1 MIADRDTDLAALYRD
16 FADLNMEGG
25 WHRRFPALWS
35 EPRRNFLPHV
45 WHYADVKPILD
56 RAGELVDTQQAERR
70 NLTMFNPVEGNIYS
84 TVRTIVA
91 AYQMIKPGETARAHR
106 HTPNALRLI
115 LEGRGTATV
124 VNGKQ
129 VEMRPGD
136 VLLTPNWAWHSHA
149 NDGADQCYW
158 MDFLD
163 VPLVHLLEPMFYE
176 PHRDGLEAA
185 VEKLDEA
192 PIAFRWEDTLA
203 RLDEVEARAGSGE
216 PVTVVLGPAQL
227 DTIAL
232 HMLRVRAGKATPPVR
247 TTANAIFAVV
257 RGSGT
262 AQIDGTSL
270 DWSFGDTIA
279 VPAWR
284 PHSFRAD
291 GDAVLLRVSDE
302 PVMRKLGWL
311 RSEPACPSSP
321 SFLI

>member
-1 MIADRDTDLAALYRD
+1 MATDRDTALAALYRD
-16 FADLNMEGG
+16 FAGLNMEGG
-25 WHRRFPALWS
+25 WHRRFPALWP

-115 LEGRGTATV
+115 LEGRGTSTV

-136 VLLTPNWAWHSHA
+136 VLLTPSWAWHSHA
-149 NDGADQCYW
+149 NDSAEQCYW

-176 PHRDGLEAA
+176 PHPDGLEAQ

-192 PIAFRWEDTLA
+192 PIAFRWEETQA
-203 RLDEVEARAGSGE
+203 RLDAEQTRIGSDA
-216 PVTVVLGPAQL
+216 PVTVELGPARL

-232 HMLRVRAGKATPPVR
+232 HMLRIAAGKATEPSR
-247 TTANAIFAVV
+247 TTANAIYAVV

-262 AQIDGTSL
+262 ARIDGETL
-270 DWSFGDTIA
+270 PWSFGDTIA

-284 PHSFRAD
+284 AHSLHAD
-291 GDAVLLRVSDE
+291 TDAVLLRVSDE
-302 PVMRKLGWL
+302 PVMRAFGWL
-311 RSEPACPSSP
+311 RSEPA
-321 SFLI
+321 

>member
-1 MIADRDTDLAALYRD
+1 MAANRETALAALYRD
-16 FADLNMEGG
+16 FAGLNMEGG
-25 WHRRFPALWS
+25 WHRRFPALWP

-56 RAGELVDTQQAERR
+56 RAGELVDTRQAERR

-115 LEGRGTATV
+115 LEGRGTSTV

-136 VLLTPNWAWHSHA
+136 VLLTPSWAWHSHA
-149 NDGADQCYW
+149 NDGAEECYW

-176 PHRDGLEAA
+176 PHPDGLEAQ

-192 PIAFRWEDTLA
+192 PIAFRWEETLA
-203 RLDEVEARAGSGE
+203 RLDAEQARIGTDV
-216 PVTVVLGPAQL
+216 PVTVELGPAQL

-232 HMLRVRAGKATPPVR
+232 HMLRIGAGKVTTAGR
-247 TTANAIFAVV
+247 TTANAIYAVV

-262 AQIDGTSL
+262 AQIDGETL
-270 DWSFGDTIA
+270 PWSFGDTLA

-284 PHSFRAD
+284 AHSLHAD
-291 GDAVLLRVSDE
+291 EDAILLRVSDE
-302 PVMRKLGWL
+302 PVMRAFGWL
-311 RSEPACPSSP
+311 RSEPA
-321 SFLI
+321 